1 MAVDVHDRL
10 IADRPN
16 VLQASAAEIRQGDQV
31 AFAASEGGMREEVAG
46 AVTGVRYSL
55 EAETVAIVVDN
66 RVHFLHAD
74 HRVIIIRG
82 LADLTPQR

>member
-1 MAVDVHDRL
+1 MTVDVHSQPIPRAPD
-10 IADRPN
+10 
-16 VLQASAAEIRQGDQV
+16 VLQAAAADIRQGDQV
-31 AFAASEGGMREEVAG
+31 AFAWSEGGVREEAAG

-55 EAETVAIVVDN
+55 EAETVAVVVDN

-82 LADLTPQR
+82 LASQTPRR